1 MNIFSYYTGAFKK
14 FKDYQGIATRKE
26 FNFFILFF
34 LLIYMFFWI
43 LSFLT
48 IPFSIISNPNQA
60 PDIFVYFA
68 FVSYGIFLI
77 HLIPGLALIKRRL
90 NDITP
95 AKSNIIFRIFFG
107 FEVFRICA
115 GIFLSTKISAFQT
128 VALSNATAIPPS
140 FTYLIIFALFIMLLN
155 YICIGFYIFLMA
167 KKGKQQ

>member
-1 MNIFSYYTGAFKK
+1 MNVFNYYIGAFKN
-14 FKDYQGIATRKE
+14 FKDYQSFATRKE

-34 LLIYMFFWI
+34 LLIYMFFGI
-43 LSFLT
+43 LSFAT

-60 PDIFVYFA
+60 PDIFAYFPIL
-68 FVSYGIFLI
+68 SWGIFII
-77 HLIPGLALIKRRL
+77 HLLPGLALIKRRL

-95 AKSNIIFRIFFG
+95 TKSNIIFRIFFG
-107 FEVFRICA
+107 FEVFRICT

-128 VALSNATAIPPS
+128 VALSNADVIPPS
-140 FTYLIIFALFIMLLN
+140 FTYLIIFSLFNMLLN